1 MSNAMADEIPS
12 GVVSALRAEES
23 GLLDAIIA
31 ARRPED
37 LDALRRIARND
48 DAEYDDRDQRKALK
62 RSTHYALGRWGD
74 PALADDITQVLP
86 RLDPSTRI
94 AAIDALGRLGDAET
108 VPIVTAYADDESPQV
123 RKFVVQAL
131 GRLGTQPGAR
141 NELRRIRGA
150 KSEEAWIR
158 ELADRVIDMP
168 PGSAE

>member
-1 MSNAMADEIPS
+1 MADEIPS
-12 GVVSALRAEES
+12 GVASALRAEES
-23 GLLDAIIA
+23 GVLDAIIA

-37 LDALRRIARND
+37 LEALRAVARND
-48 DAEYDDRDQRKALK
+48 EADFESRDQRKAL
-62 RSTHYALGRWGD
+62 YALGRWGD
-74 PALADDITQVLP
+74 PALADDIAQVLP

-108 VPIVTAYADDESPQV
+108 VPIVMAYADDESPQV

-131 GRLGTQPGAR
+131 GRIATPGAR

-158 ELADRVIDMP
+158 ELASRVIDAP
-168 PGSAE
+168 PADTK

>member
-48 DAEYDDRDQRKALK
+48 DAEYDDRDQRKAL
-62 RSTHYALGRWGD
+62 YALGRWGD
-74 PALADDITQVLP
+74 PALADDIAQVLP

-131 GRLGTQPGAR
+131 GRLGTPGAR
-141 NELRRIRGA
+141 NELQRIRGA